1 VTVNLVDNKPAEVE
15 VTLPPGS
22 GVVQSAVQS
31 TVQSTVQN
39 SVQSPAEGPAS
50 NSPSG
55 FARRDDWRPPDWV
68 LGESLRFAY
77 DTFLSNKVRFMLT
90 ALGMMIG
97 TASLVLVV
105 TIGMTGKQY
114 ILDQIQGIGANLI
127 YASYAGAGHRITA
140 VALDELT
147 VDDVAAVRE
156 QVPSV
161 VAASPFATLNDRISV
176 GNGKEQ
182 DISILGVFPEYVK
195 VRNLVLLAGRFFDSE
210 DYQRRNKV
218 GVITEKLAVKLFE
231 NPISAV
237 GQVIKLNGLPF
248 TVIGVF
254 KERVET
260 FGQSE
265 VEDNTMAIPYSV
277 SRFFLPSNAV
287 SQIYFSVASPDE
299 VTTATAQIKRV
310 LQLRHRP
317 ESVYNVEN
325 LTQLVSLAE
334 KTANILTVVLL
345 LVAAVVLL
353 VSGIGI
359 MNIMLATVSARIREI
374 GIRKAVGATSRE
386 IRVQFLSEAILI
398 SLSGGIL
405 GIVIGLAIPFSVR
418 FLTAYRIPISGLSAI
433 IAIVVCSLVGI
444 LFGTLPAIRAAQL
457 DPVDSLR
464 YE

>member
-1 VTVNLVDNKPAEVE
+1 VNLLETKLVDVTNSALDNGSQDNGPHKPELVI
-15 VTLPPGS
+15 S
-22 GVVQSAVQS
+22 
-31 TVQSTVQN
+31 
-39 SVQSPAEGPAS
+39 
-50 NSPSG
+50 
-55 FARRDDWRPPDWV
+55 
-68 LGESLRFAY
+68 ESLRFAY
-77 DTFLSNKVRFMLT
+77 DTFLTNRVRFLLT

-105 TIGMTGKQY
+105 TIGLTGKEY
-114 ILDQIQGIGANLI
+114 ILDQIQGIGSNLV
-127 YASYAGAGHRITA
+127 YASYAGAGQRITA

-147 VDDVAAVRE
+147 VEDLTAVRQ
-156 QVPSV
+156 QVSSV
-161 VAASPFATLNDRISV
+161 VAASPFVSLNDRISV

-182 DISILGVFPEYVK
+182 DISILGVFPEYRQ
-195 VRNLVLLAGRFFDSE
+195 VRNLVLLAGRFFDAE
-210 DYQRRNKV
+210 DEQGRDKV
-218 GVITEKLAVKLFE
+218 GVITEKLAVKLYRTPE
-231 NPISAV
+231 SSV

-287 SQIYFSVASPDE
+287 RQIYFTVASPDE
-299 VTTATAQIKRV
+299 VIAATAQIKWV
-310 LQLRHRP
+310 LQSRHRP

-325 LTQLVSLAE
+325 LTPLVNLAK

-345 LVAAVVLL
+345 LIAAVVLL

-359 MNIMLATVSARIREI
+359 MNIMLATVSARTREI
-374 GIRKAVGATSRE
+374 GIRKAVGATRRE
-386 IRVQFLSEAILI
+386 IRFQFLSEAILI
-398 SLSGGIL
+398 SLIGGVL

-418 FLTAYRIPISGLSAI
+418 FFTAYRIPISGLSAI
-433 IAIVVCSLVGI
+433 IAIGVSSLVGI
-444 LFGTLPAIRAAQL
+444 LFGTVPAIRAAQL
-457 DPVDSLR
+457 DPVESLR

>member
-1 VTVNLVDNKPAEVE
+1 
-15 VTLPPGS
+15 
-22 GVVQSAVQS
+22 
-31 TVQSTVQN
+31 
-39 SVQSPAEGPAS
+39 
-50 NSPSG
+50 
-55 FARRDDWRPPDWV
+55 
-68 LGESLRFAY
+68 
-77 DTFLSNKVRFMLT
+77 LT

-105 TIGMTGKQY
+105 TIGLTGKQY

-127 YASYAGAGHRITA
+127 YASYSGAGQRITA

-147 VDDVAAVRE
+147 VEDLTAVRE
-156 QVPSV
+156 QVSSV
-161 VAASPFATLNDRISV
+161 VAASPFVSLNDRISV
-176 GNGKEQ
+176 PNGKEQ
-182 DISILGVFPEYVK
+182 DISILGVFPEYRQ
-195 VRNLVLLAGRFFDSE
+195 VRNLVLLAGRFFDAE
-210 DYQRRNKV
+210 DEQGRDKV
-218 GVITEKLAVKLFE
+218 GVITEKLAVKLYRT
-231 NPISAV
+231 PVGAV

-287 SQIYFSVASPDE
+287 RQIYFTVASPDE
-299 VTTATAQIKRV
+299 VTAATAQIKWV
-310 LQLRHRP
+310 LQSRHRP

-325 LTQLVSLAE
+325 LTPLVNLAE

-345 LVAAVVLL
+345 LIAAVVLL

-374 GIRKAVGATSRE
+374 GIRRAFGATKRE
-386 IRVQFLSEAILI
+386 IRFQFLSEAVLI
-398 SLSGGIL
+398 ALVGGVL

-418 FLTAYRIPISGLSAI
+418 YFTAYRIPISGLSAI
-433 IAIVVCSLVGI
+433 IAIGVSSLVGI
-444 LFGTLPAIRAAQL
+444 LFGTLPAIRASQL
-457 DPVDSLR
+457 DPVESLR